1 MGRDYRHVCRIDLVH
16 NMRKKLY
23 NYKRRLKS
31 TEAKMAQ
38 IESSFPDIDFKNT
51 ALRSAFHNYLELL
64 NETIYLSVD
73 IKFCSSEN
81 RKESCLHCD
90 CWKNKL

>member
-1 MGRDYRHVCRIDLVH
+1 MK
-16 NMRKKLY
+16 KKLR

-38 IESSFPDIDFKNT
+38 IENDFPSVDFQNT
-51 ALRSAFHNYLELL
+51 EIRSAYSKYLALL
-64 NETIYLSVD
+64 KEVVYLTVD

-81 RKESCLHCD
+81 RNETCLHCD
-90 CWKNKL
+90 CWKNKV